1 MKLFNAAAVIAAALP
16 STTSAVQI
24 GAPTNYE
31 ERKLQ
36 DEVGSMPSIEAEA
49 VDAMGHF
56 GLGSWDIF
64 DKIGDLKCEVAA
76 ELIDERLE
84 IACQK
89 AGDLICLCPHG
100 DRRLQRRGLSGHGGC
115 HDRRLDS
122 HGGHGGEPLC
132 DSLCYQLEGF
142 LDDNCVHSDPWKRSL
157 GEVEDI
163 PHHRLLEVAT
173 REQGDLGAVVASKD
187 GMLPDSVA
195 DSLRAHLEALYD
207 AEEFP
212 PVNSLPK
219 TGRNIARNDVSDLF
233 VLRRDMY
240 SSLSLYIHHILFCF
254 LCTCNLDLPCQ
265 ARWIR
270 IDFVDRKR

>member
-1 MKLFNAAAVIAAALP
+1 MKFINAAVAIAAALP

-36 DEVGSMPSIEAEA
+36 DEVGSMPSIDADA

-56 GLGSWDIF
+56 GFGYIF
-64 DKIGDLKCEVAA
+64 DKIGDLKCEAA
-76 ELIDERLE
+76 ADLIDERLD
-84 IACQK
+84 IACEK
-89 AGDLICLCPHG
+89 ASELICGCPHG
-100 DRRLQRRGLSGHGGC
+100 ERRLQRRGLYGHGGC
-115 HDRRLDS
+115 RDRRLESES
-122 HGGHGGEPLC
+122 HGSHGGEPLC
-132 DSLCYQLEGF
+132 DSLCNELESF
-142 LDDNCVHSDPWKRSL
+142 LDFCGPGPDHWKRSL

-163 PHHRLLEVAT
+163 PHHRLLEVAE
-173 REQGDLGAVVASKD
+173 REQGDLGGIVASKD

-195 DSLRAHLEALYD
+195 DSLRAHLEGLYD

-240 SSLSLYIHHILFCF
+240 SSLSLYIHHIILF
-254 LCTCNLDLPCQ
+254 LINLQFRSTLSSSMDPN
-265 ARWIR
+265 
-270 IDFVDRKR
+270 

>member
-1 MKLFNAAAVIAAALP
+1 MKLFNAAAIIAAALP

-84 IACQK
+84 IACQN
-89 AGDLICLCPHG
+89 ACDLICGCPHG
-100 DRRLQRRGLSGHGGC
+100 ERRLQRRGLLGHGGC

-142 LDDNCVHSDPWKRSL
+142 LDDNCVHSPEPWKRSL

-163 PHHRLLEVAT
+163 PHHRLLEVAE
-173 REQGDLGAVVASKD
+173 REQGDLGGVVASKD

-195 DSLRAHLEALYD
+195 DSLRAHLDGLYD

-233 VLRRDMY
+233 VLRRECTLLY
-240 SSLSLYIHHILFCF
+240 LYIHHILCCF
-254 LCTCNLDLPCQ
+254 L
-265 ARWIR
+265 
-270 IDFVDRKR
+270 

>member
-1 MKLFNAAAVIAAALP
+1 MKFINAAVAIAAALP

-36 DEVGSMPSIEAEA
+36 DEVGSMPSI
-49 VDAMGHF
+49 DATGF
-56 GLGSWDIF
+56 GAWDIF
-64 DKIGDLKCEVAA
+64 DKIGDLKCEAA
-76 ELIDERLE
+76 ADLIDERLD
-84 IACQK
+84 IACEK
-89 AGDLICLCPHG
+89 ASELICGCPHG
-100 DRRLQRRGLSGHGGC
+100 ERRLQRRGLYGHGGC
-115 HDRRLDS
+115 HDRRLESES
-122 HGGHGGEPLC
+122 HGSHGGEPLC
-132 DSLCYQLEGF
+132 DSLCNELESF
-142 LDDNCVHSDPWKRSL
+142 LDFCGPGPDHWDRSL

-163 PHHRLLEVAT
+163 PHHRLLEVAE
-173 REQGDLGAVVASKD
+173 REQGDLGGIVASKD

-207 AEEFP
+207 AEKFP

-240 SSLSLYIHHILFCF
+240 SSLSLYIHHIILF
-254 LCTCNLDLPCQ
+254 LINLQFRSTLSSSMDPN
-265 ARWIR
+265 
-270 IDFVDRKR
+270 